1 LSPILGIIA
10 SQNYPRGYNQSDYE
24 SIQTVTLTGS
34 QSSIS
39 FTSIPST
46 YKHLQIRGILRGD
59 RANTGEIVG
68 VQYNGDTTSANYV
81 SHRLIGD
88 GTNAGAGPQGSGSY
102 SSSWVTH
109 IPGASSTASIF
120 GPVVFDVLDY
130 ATSNKNRVGRSLGGD
145 VGGDKIA
152 WFGSQLWLSTS
163 AITSITLVPVFGTNF
178 VQYSK
183 LALYGIKG

>member
-1 LSPILGIIA
+1 MSPILGIIA
-10 SQNYPRGYNQSDYE
+10 SQNYSRITGSYE
-24 SIQTVTLTGS
+24 SIQTVSLTGN
-34 QSSIS
+34 QSSITFS
-39 FTSIPST
+39 SIPST

-68 VQYNGDTTSANYV
+68 VQYNGDTTTSNYV

-88 GTNAGAGPQGSGSY
+88 GTNAAASSQASGTY

-120 GPVVFDVLDY
+120 GPVVMDILDY

-152 WFGSQLWLSTS
+152 WFGSQLWLSTA
-163 AITSITLVPVFGTNF
+163 AITSITFVPIFGSNF
-178 VQYSK
+178 VQYSR
-183 LALYGIKG
+183 LALYGIKGA